1 MKPAPLLLIFV
12 LAMKGLSAQDA
23 RVEKL
28 APPRDRAEP
37 FLKID
42 TGNKKIRKVPFRN
55 FNGVYSHRGS
65 QGAVYLLR
73 PDQMPCLV
81 PDSNL
86 NARMPNAKHLLVP
99 VRPGLRSKD

>member
-1 MKPAPLLLIFV
+1 MKPAPLLLILV

-28 APPRDRAEP
+28 APPRDLTEP

-42 TGNKKIRKVPFRN
+42 TGNKKIRQMPFRN

-73 PDQMPCLV
+73 PDHMPCLV

-86 NARMPNAKHLLVP
+86 NARMPNLRNLFI
-99 VRPGLRSKD
+99 PGKNR